1 MPGWKKGRSY
11 LSGTAPERRSG
22 KHGPPLSRPLETGR
36 RVLGDVQI
44 AVIGA
49 GGGGKTLVRNFARLE
64 GARLAWCCDLN
75 ESILARI
82 KAQYPETRVT
92 TRLEDVLANEEVSGV
107 VIATDAPTHHRIAKA
122 ALEADKHVYVEK
134 PLTIEACHARELVEL
149 AEARDRELMVG
160 HLLLYHPAVEALEAL
175 VHSGELGDI
184 HYMYTQR
191 LNLGV
196 VRKDENAWWSLA
208 PHDVSVILRL
218 FGADPETVSARGE
231 SYLRKGVED
240 VVFVN
245 LHFPDGRVAQIHVSW
260 LDPHKMRKMTIV
272 GSKKMVVF
280 DDMEAAEKIKIYD
293 KGADIRPNYTS
304 YNEAITLRQGD
315 IFIPHLDMSEPL
327 MRECRHF
334 IDCIANGKPSKT
346 NGREGLRVVRVL
358 EAAHHSLSE
367 GGRPVTLVEP
377 RGAARRTKA
386 AS

>member
-1 MPGWKKGRSY
+1 M
-11 LSGTAPERRSG
+11 
-22 KHGPPLSRPLETGR
+22 
-36 RVLGDVQI
+36 GDVQI

-49 GGGGKTLVRNFARLE
+49 GGWGKNLVRNFAGLK

-75 ESILARI
+75 PSILERVA
-82 KAQYPETRVT
+82 AQYPETRVT
-92 TRLEDVLANEEVSGV
+92 ARLEDVLGDDAVTGV

-134 PLTIEACHARELVEL
+134 PLTMEAGQARELVAL
-149 AEARDRELMVG
+149 AEARDRRLMVG
-160 HLLLYHPAVEALEAL
+160 HLLLYHPAVEALEA
-175 VHSGELGDI
+175 VVGSGELGDI

-208 PHDVSVILRL
+208 PHDVSVILHL
-218 FGADPETVSARGE
+218 FGADPQTVSARGE
-231 SYLRKGVED
+231 SYLQQGVQD

-245 LHFPDGRVAQIHVSW
+245 LHFPDGRMAQIHVSW

-272 GSKKMVVF
+272 GSRKMVVF

-293 KGADIRPNYTS
+293 KGADVRPNFTS

-334 IDCIANGKPSKT
+334 VDCIANGKTPKT

-358 EAAHHSLSE
+358 EAAHHSLGE
-367 GGRPVTLVEP
+367 GGRPVTLAEP